1 MLFFAAN
8 DGSIIKSLQEN
19 VYQGAANANT
29 IYLIAPFAAGMSVT
43 VAFRLPNGV
52 WTSPVA
58 MTPQNALQGIVSAAT
73 GQTYAGW
80 TYDIPNSVT
89 ALAGDATAQFFV
101 YNAQGK
107 ITATSAVSFTV
118 QTGVP
123 AVLPDTPD
131 EDVYESILS
140 VLASL
145 QANLASGAYVARAV
159 FPWQSTTAYGENEI
173 VFYPSVGEYGAFV
186 RSVADANLGHAPYD
200 AEGNLDTLWWAEVV
214 NFNTVTEDFFTQVK
228 NTREEAQ
235 QAAEDAQNA
244 AESVGA
250 LVGKQVQ
257 FVTSEADMTQEGVLY
272 GVVTDAGANLFDLYV
287 VKNGAP
293 EKIGSANPVMNVTT
307 YYSGVLTPAGWQD
320 NAQTLAIE
328 GVTADDDAEVSP
340 INEDAASYV
349 TNGIEATATAAGGVV
364 FTCATVPE
372 DAITVVVG
380 ITKKQEIPNANGY
393 YTEAEVDQKFED
405 QQTQIENGSI
415 VAGEAEKVSNPLTIT
430 VNGVPV
436 VYDGSSD
443 KTVAVNTEG
452 GFAQVAVTIASAAW
466 SGGMVTLTSAD
477 YPALSAVAANSL
489 VQFYADD
496 ASAQTVLTDNV
507 RLTSQG
513 AGSVTFSCDTVPADS
528 VSGTILIF
536 N

>member
-29 IYLIAPFAAGMSVT
+29 VYLIAPFAAGMSVT

-58 MTPQNALQGIVSAAT
+58 MTPQNALQGIVNAAT

-89 ALAGDATAQFFV
+89 ALAGEATAQFFV

-131 EDVYESILS
+131 EDVYESILA

-159 FPWQSTTAYGENEI
+159 FPWQSTTTYGENEI
-173 VFYPSVGEYGAFV
+173 VYVPVGEYGAEV
-186 RSVADANLGHAPYD
+186 QSVQAGNTNNPPYD
-200 AEGNLDTLWWAEVV
+200 AEGNLNTLWWAEAV

-228 NTREEAQ
+228 NALEEAQ

-257 FVTSEADMTQEGVLY
+257 FVTSEADMTQDGVLY
-272 GVVTDAGANLFDLYV
+272 GVVTDAGANLFDLYI

-293 EKIGSANPVMNVTT
+293 EKIGSANLVMNVTT
-307 YYSGVLTPAGWQD
+307 YYSGVLPPAGWQD

-349 TNGIEATATAAGGVV
+349 TNGIEATATASGGVV

-372 DAITVVVG
+372 DAITVIVG
-380 ITKKQEIPNANGY
+380 ITKQQEIPNANGY

-436 VYDGSSD
+436 VYDGSSGQS
-443 KTVAVNTEG
+443 VAVNTEG
-452 GFAQVAVTIASAAW
+452 GFAQVAVTIAATAW
-466 SGGMVTLTSAD
+466 NGGMVTLTSAN

-489 VQFYADD
+489 VQFYAGDD
-496 ASAQTVLTDNV
+496 SAAHVAGNNV
-507 RLTSQG
+507 RLTSQ
-513 AGSVTFSCDTVPADS
+513 AVGSVTFSCDTVPAES